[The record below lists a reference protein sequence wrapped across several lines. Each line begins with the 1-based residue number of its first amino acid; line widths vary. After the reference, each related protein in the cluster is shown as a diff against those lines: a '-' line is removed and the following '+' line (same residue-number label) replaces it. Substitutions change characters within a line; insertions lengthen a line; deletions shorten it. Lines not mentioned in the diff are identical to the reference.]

1 MSNRNRSSDRSRSRT
16 SRLIWAPAATLLAGS
31 LLVAP
36 SAAPATAPVGVAR
49 SGAVAWSGDSAAAR
63 PGHVLIVLFDQ
74 MRPEYA
80 DRFGMTNFQSV
91 RDAGTDFRN
100 ARLGYMGSETVI
112 SHNVIVSGQLPK
124 HMGWVDEV
132 YRDTGNL
139 LGAGADQVHITGDL
153 SLDNFQTLVT
163 HEGYPKLSDYLHT
176 ARPGSKF
183 IVVGEKSYAVESAAA
198 GTGDIAVRLS
208 SRKSDV
214 SAATGCANL
223 GGRWRG
229 PTGRAV
235 PEYLSSP
242 GPGAPGG
249 SGECGRYYIN
259 SDKANDY
266 GTLAGFP
273 SWVYPED
280 GNRFFPG
287 TDASS
292 QAGHV
297 GGDVWVADAA
307 MEMMG
312 KEDWSG
318 MFVTLGGI
326 DKAGHMWGAD
336 QDTDGHDCTTGAGQT
351 HVDCA
356 AKIADAQFGRMLAR
370 LEQLGIL
377 DDTLIVLT
385 ADHGA
390 THGGSYYGKTSSGAG
405 DSNWYWA
412 PNGVIDGG
420 ALDTVT
426 YNSPSP
432 ALLPLNATG
441 NLQMSYQ
448 STSIQAWLIDRSLP
462 KMLEEAAVMKTLPGV
477 MASYYRVG
485 DHYRLVSTNPMSRDE
500 RRWWSREGQ
509 RIIDGMAADNGPDVV
524 GLLHDD
530 VSYGA
535 YGDHGGASE
544 EVQRVPVVFWQA
556 GLDDASP
563 SVAFQTTDILPTILR
578 AMGLRPTSRMDGRA
592 RELGDD

>member
-1 MSNRNRSSDRSRSRT
+1 MSRPSRFAW
-16 SRLIWAPAATLLAGS
+16 IPAVAMVAGGLL
-31 LLVAP
+31 
-36 SAAPATAPVGVAR
+36 AAPASP
-49 SGAVAWSGDSAAAR
+49 AVAPDASPHGDAHAVHR
-63 PGHVLIVLFDQ
+63 PSHVLIVLFDQ

-80 DRFGMTNFQSV
+80 DRFAMTNFQSV
-91 RDAGTDFRN
+91 RDAGTNFDN

-139 LGAGADQVHITGDL
+139 LGAGANQVHVTGDL

-176 ARPGSKF
+176 ASPGSKF
-183 IVVGEKSYAVESAAA
+183 ITVGEKSYAVESAAA

-214 SAATGCANL
+214 TPATGCPNL

-235 PEYLSSP
+235 PTYLTDP
-242 GPGAPGG
+242 GPG
-249 SGECGRYYIN
+249 SGACGRYYVN
-259 SDKANDY
+259 SDKGNDY
-266 GTLAGFP
+266 GTLAAFP

-280 GNRFFPG
+280 GNRFVPG
-287 TDASS
+287 SDASA
-292 QAGHV
+292 QDGHV

-307 MEMMG
+307 MKMMEN
-312 KEDWSG
+312 EDWSG

-326 DKAGHMWGAD
+326 DKTGHMWGAD
-336 QDTDGHDCTTGAGQT
+336 QDTDGHDCATGAGQV

-356 AKIADAQFGRMLAR
+356 ARIADAQLGRMLAK
-370 LEQLGIL
+370 LGELKIL
-377 DDTLIVLT
+377 DDTLVVLT

-390 THGGSYYGKTSSGAG
+390 THGASYYGKKTLNAG

-420 ALDTVT
+420 VLDTVT
-426 YNSPSP
+426 YNDPAP

-448 STSIQAWLIDRSLP
+448 STSIQAWLIDNSRAQ
-462 KMLEEAAVMKTLPGV
+462 MRQEAAVMKTLPGV
-477 MASYYRVG
+477 IASYYRVG
-485 DHYRLVSTNPMSRDE
+485 GHYRLANTNPMTRAE

-509 RIIDGMAADNGPDVV
+509 RTIDGMAGDSGPDVV

-535 YGDHGGASE
+535 YGDHGGFNE
-544 EVQRVPVVFWQA
+544 EVQRVPMVFWQHGRHA
-556 GLDDASP
+556 ASP
-563 SVAFQTTDILPTILR
+563 DVEFRTTDILPTILR
-578 AMGLRPTSRMDGRA
+578 AMGQPLTHPVDGRA
-592 RELGDD
+592 RRLGD

>member
-1 MSNRNRSSDRSRSRT
+1 
-16 SRLIWAPAATLLAGS
+16 
-31 LLVAP
+31 
-36 SAAPATAPVGVAR
+36 
-49 SGAVAWSGDSAAAR
+49 
-63 PGHVLIVLFDQ
+63 VLIVVFDQ

-80 DRFGMTNFQSV
+80 DRFNMTNFQQV
-91 RDAGTDFRN
+91 RHAGTNFRN

-132 YRDTGNL
+132 YRDTDNL
-139 LGAGADQVHITGDL
+139 LGAGANQVHVTGDL

-163 HEGYPKLSDYLHT
+163 HEGYPKLSDSLHV
-176 ARPGSKF
+176 ASPGSKF

-214 SAATGCANL
+214 TSSYPVGCSNL

-229 PTGRAV
+229 PAGRAV
-235 PEYLSSP
+235 PAYLTAADATDP
-242 GPGAPGG
+242 TA
-249 SGECGRYYIN
+249 CGRFFVN
-259 SDKANDY
+259 SDKGNDY
-266 GTLAGFP
+266 GTLSAFP

-287 TDASS
+287 SDASA

-307 MEMMG
+307 MAMM
-312 KEDWSG
+312 ENENWSG

-326 DKAGHMWGAD
+326 DKAGHMFGAD
-336 QDTDGHDCTTGAGQT
+336 QDTDGHDCSTGAGQV

-356 AKIADAQFGRMLAR
+356 AKIADEQLGRMLDK
-370 LEQLGIL
+370 LDSLGIL
-377 DDTLIVLT
+377 DDTLVVLT

-390 THGGSYYGKTSSGAG
+390 THGAEYYGKTTSGAG

-412 PNGVIDGG
+412 PQGVIDGG

-426 YNSPSP
+426 YNNPSP

-448 STSIQAWLIDRSLP
+448 STSIQAWLLDRSLD
-462 KMLEEAAVMKTLPGV
+462 KLRQEAAVMGRLPGV
-477 MASYYRVG
+477 IASYYRQG
-485 DHYRLVSTNPMSRDE
+485 GHYVLANTNPMTRSE
-500 RRWWSREGQ
+500 RRWWRREAQ
-509 RIIDGMAADNGPDVV
+509 TIVDGMAADNGPDVV

-535 YGDHGGASE
+535 YGDHGGFNE
-544 EVQRVPVVFWQA
+544 EVQRVPMVFWQK
-556 GLDDASP
+556 GVDHASP
-563 SVAFQTTDILPTILR
+563 RVSFRTTDILPTVLR
-578 AMGLRPTSRMDGRA
+578 AMGMRLSHPVDGRA
-592 RELGDD
+592 QRLGDD